1 LNVPEAYLGDHQLV
15 WLELGDV
22 RYAARVWVNGKL
34 AGDAWQKPFRIEI
47 SRWLRVGE
55 NDLKIE
61 VANLLINALLGQ
73 HPPDYT
79 ELIATYGDRF
89 PYPQDWKVNP
99 EPWPAGL
106 LGPVQLVPGIR
117 IQFPLSSRSG
127 EPHASS
133 R

>member
-1 LNVPEAYLGDHQLV
+1 LGDHQLV

-47 SRWLRVGE
+47 SRWLRVGR

-79 ELIATYGDRF
+79 QLIATYGDRF
-89 PYPQDWKVNP
+89 PYPQDWKMNP
-99 EPWPAGL
+99 EPWAAGL
-106 LGPVQLVPGIR
+106 LGPVRLMPGIR
-117 IQFPLSSRSG
+117 IQFPLGPSPR
-127 EPHASS
+127 EPHAGS